1 MTSSSQPEPTAGAS
15 SLKILF
21 WDSDVYSFLRI
32 SQVAQTEWLPVSP
45 KSPGIWLQ
53 TKFARGQ
60 NSASPQPRWHA
71 EGKDSEVPWLRE
83 QLQTCILVSDF
94 LKDSGTDPPLFRWPG
109 GEDATGLPR
118 THTSEAFCALLCLA
132 CAQLLSPFSQPG
144 CSRACPSNTVVGRLS
159 SWTPC

>member
-1 MTSSSQPEPTAGAS
+1 MSVPQKRWETVPARELALLWAPAEAHGQQGCALAPSSLSLVPMTSSSQPEPTAGAS
-15 SLKILF
+15 SLRILF

-53 TKFARGQ
+53 TKFAWGQ
-60 NSASPQPRWHA
+60 YSASPQPRWQA

-94 LKDSGTDPPLFRWPG
+94 LKASGTDSPLFKWTG
-109 GEDATGLPR
+109 GEESTGLP
-118 THTSEAFCALLCLA
+118 
-132 CAQLLSPFSQPG
+132 
-144 CSRACPSNTVVGRLS
+144 
-159 SWTPC
+159 